1 MSAQDVEATMRG
13 GWLTLAFMMLLSR
26 VVFQA
31 AGAEWM
37 RSFLDGWQRGGVKRV
52 WGSTALAY
60 AVFLAI
66 VAASKLGDLS
76 AGDCALLA
84 ALLLVLVGDG
94 LVNVLPAGFDTFKDR
109 VQRAWLA
116 RRAGTGKEG
125 DRYLFGTVNALLAV
139 AAAAVA
145 AVVIAYRPIDVRLV
159 VLAGVIAAALTAA
172 LVVASRRALRAPR

>member
-1 MSAQDVEATMRG
+1 MSAGTVVDVMRA

-26 VVFQA
+26 AAFQL
-31 AGAEWM
+31 AGPVWM
-37 RSFLDGWQRGGVKRV
+37 RSFLDGWKRGGVKRV
-52 WGSTALAY
+52 WGATALAY
-60 AVFLAI
+60 AIFLAI

-76 AGDCALLA
+76 AGDCALLG

-109 VQRAWLA
+109 VQRAWVA

-125 DRYLFGTVNALLAV
+125 DRYLFATVNALLAL

-145 AVVIAYRPIDVRLV
+145 AVVIAYRPIDARLV
-159 VLAGVIAAALTAA
+159 ALAAAIAAVLTAA
-172 LVVASRRALRAPR
+172 LVVASRRARRTPR